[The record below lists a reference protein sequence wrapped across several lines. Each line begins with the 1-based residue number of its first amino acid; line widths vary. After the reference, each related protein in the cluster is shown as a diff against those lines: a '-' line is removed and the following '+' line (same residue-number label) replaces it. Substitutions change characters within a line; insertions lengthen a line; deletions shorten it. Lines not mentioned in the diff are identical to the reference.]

1 MSRVLVISDYHAPF
15 QHKDALAFLKAVSK
29 KYQTDTVVCIGDEAD
44 MAAISEYDSDPDGMS
59 AGDEL
64 VKAIS
69 ELKKLYKLFPEVQ
82 VCTSNHTSR
91 PFRQA
96 YKYGLPRA
104 MIREYRDMLQ
114 APKGWSWSDYVEV
127 DGVIY
132 QHGEGFSGAN
142 GATKAALANSQSTV
156 IGHIHAFAG
165 IQYSATPRFLLFGMN
180 VGCLIDK
187 DAYAFAYGKHSVA
200 KPIISVG
207 VVLDGVP
214 VLVTMPMDGRGRWTG
229 KL

>member
-1 MSRVLVISDYHAPF
+1 MSRVLVISDFHAPF
-15 QHKDALAFLKAVSK
+15 QHKDAIEFLKAVAK
-29 KYQTDTVVCIGDEAD
+29 KYSTNEVVCIGDEAD
-44 MAAISEYDSDPDGMS
+44 MAAISDYDSDPDGMS

-64 VKAIS
+64 NKAIK
-69 ELKKLYKLFPEVQ
+69 ELKKLYKLFPQVQ

-96 YKYGLPRA
+96 YKYGLPKA
-104 MIREYRDMLQ
+104 MIREYREMLQ
-114 APKGWSWSDYVEV
+114 APKGWTWQDRLEI
-127 DGVIY
+127 DEVIY

-142 GATKAALANSQSTV
+142 GASKAALSNSQSTV

-165 IQYSATPRFLLFGMN
+165 VQYHATPRFLVFGMN

-187 DAYAFAYGKHSVA
+187 DQYAFAYGKHSVA

-214 VLVTMPMDGRGRWTG
+214 LLVTMPMDVRGRWTR

>member
-1 MSRVLVISDYHAPF
+1 MSRVLILSDYHSPF
-15 QHKDALAFLKAVSK
+15 QHKDAIEFLKAVK
-29 KYQTDTVVCIGDEAD
+29 RKYKTDVIVCVGDEAD
-44 MAAISEYDSDPDGMS
+44 MAAISDYDSDPDGMS
-59 AGDEL
+59 AGTEL
-64 VKAIS
+64 TKAIK
-69 ELKKLYKLFPEVQ
+69 ELNKLYKLFPKVK

-96 YKYGLPRA
+96 YKFGLPRA
-104 MIREYRDMLQ
+104 MLKDYRELLQ
-114 APKGWSWSDYVEV
+114 APKGWSWHDRLEV

-142 GATKAALANSQSTV
+142 GASKAALANSQSTV

-165 IQYSATPRFLLFGMN
+165 VQYHATPRFLVFGMN

-187 DAYAFAYGKHSVA
+187 DAYAFAYGKYSVA

-207 VVLDGVP
+207 VVLEGVP
-214 VLVTMPMDGRGRWTG
+214 LLVTMPMNSKGRWTG